1 MGLIVVALAVL
12 LLVILGVAV
21 VALAFSRGGSG
32 ETSPPYDADRY
43 EATERFRNNL
53 PPSI

>member
-1 MGLIVVALAVL
+1 MTLIGLAVAVLILVIAAIAVALVL
-12 LLVILGVAV
+12 GRDNAGT
-21 VALAFSRGGSG
+21 A
-32 ETSPPYDADRY
+32 SPPYDQDRY